1 MKSEHPHHR
10 LSVTASTEGGEHSRV
25 ALGVTEKARLADPL
39 TQAERARQ
47 KLSVTLDPR
56 QRSMLG
62 QFFTPP
68 ATARLMASM
77 GTNFGQR
84 VRLLDA
90 GAGVGALTA
99 AWIAEICSRPVR
111 PKEVVLTA
119 YELDKALL
127 PALRQTL
134 TACERACATV
144 GITCK
149 WEVHATDFIEAAV
162 TTLDVGLFQTEHAVF
177 DVAIL
182 NPPYKKF
189 HAESR
194 TRQLLRRLNIETS
207 NLYTAFLSLVVLLL
221 NESGELI
228 AITPRSFCNGPY
240 FRPFRQHLLQHVNLA
255 QVHVFEARD
264 HAFRDDAVLQENVIL
279 HAVKGISQQ
288 PIVKIS
294 QSRTP
299 DDPITVARDVPF
311 ERVVRSGDPQAF
323 IHLVPNDDGHALAE
337 VMEMLPCTLDELRL
351 CVSTG
356 RVVDFRARQWVRAEP
371 DIETVPLIYPTHF
384 SNGVVRWPKVDTKKP
399 NAIVSNTESA
409 VLMVPAGVYVLTK
422 RFSAKEERRR
432 LVAAIFDPDIVP
444 CKVVGFENHLN
455 YFHERGAPLDRTLAW
470 GLSAFLN
477 SSPLD
482 TYFRQFNGHTQVNA
496 TDLRSLRYPKRD
508 SLVALGRQLQGS
520 LPAQDDLDTLV
531 SEILKVR

>member
-1 MKSEHPHHR
+1 
-10 LSVTASTEGGEHSRV
+10 
-25 ALGVTEKARLADPL
+25 
-39 TQAERARQ
+39 
-47 KLSVTLDPR
+47 
-56 QRSMLG
+56 MLG

-77 GTNFGQR
+77 STNLGQH

-90 GAGVGALTA
+90 GAGVGALTG
-99 AWIAEICSRPVR
+99 AWVAEICSRPVR

-119 YELDKALL
+119 YEVDKALL
-127 PALRQTL
+127 PALQQTL
-134 TACERACATV
+134 TACEQTCATA
-144 GITCK
+144 GMTCK
-149 WEVHATDFIEAAV
+149 WEVYATDFIETAV
-162 TTLDVGLFQTEHAVF
+162 TNLDVGLFQTEHSVF

-207 NLYTAFLSLVVLLL
+207 NLYTAFLSLAVLLL
-221 NESGELI
+221 NDSGELI

-240 FRPFRQHLLQHVNLA
+240 FRPFRQHLLQHMNLT

-264 HAFRDDAVLQENVIL
+264 HAFRDDEVLQENVIL

-288 PIVKIS
+288 SVVKIS

-299 DDPITVARDVPF
+299 DDPITVERNVPF
-311 ERVVRSGDPQAF
+311 EHVVRPDDSQAF
-323 IHLVPNDDGHALAE
+323 IHLVPDDDGHALAE
-337 VMEMLPCTLDELRL
+337 VMAMLPCTLDELRL
-351 CVSTG
+351 SVSTG
-356 RVVDFRARQWVRAEP
+356 RVVDFRARQWLRAEP
-371 DIETVPLIYPTHF
+371 TTETAPLIYPTHF
-384 SNGVVRWPKVDTKKP
+384 NNGVVRWPKTDTKKP

-409 VLMVPAGVYVLTK
+409 VLMVQAGVYVLTK

-432 LVAAIFDPDIVP
+432 LVAAVFDPDTVP
-444 CKVVGFENHLN
+444 CEVVGFENHLN
-455 YFHERGAPLDRTLAW
+455 YFHERGAPLDRTFAW

-508 SLVALGRQLQGS
+508 TLIALGHQLQGS
-520 LPAQDDLDTLV
+520 LPTQDDLDALV
-531 SEILKVR
+531 SEILKVP